1 MNQQICPVHTETTR
15 QIEKQSERTDS
26 LFVDVASAQTAVARV
41 EQKTTELR
49 HDHDGLVEKVD
60 IIDERVRN
68 LEKFQAAANMT
79 IQSVTENLQR
89 AQTVSQS
96 VSQSIVDMD
105 KKISIMAVKVAGI
118 VGGASLVISA
128 VLSFLVNYYS

>member
-1 MNQQICPVHTETTR
+1 MTQICPVHADTVR
-15 QIEKQSERTDS
+15 QVEKQAERTDS
-26 LFVDVASAQTAVARV
+26 LFVDVATAQSGLARV

-49 HDHDGLVEKVD
+49 NDHNDLVEKVD

-79 IQSVTENLQR
+79 IQNVTENLQR
-89 AQTVSQS
+89 AQTVSQA
-96 VSQSIVDMD
+96 VSQSVVDMD

-128 VLSFLVNYYS
+128 VLSVLVNYFS

>member
-1 MNQQICPVHTETTR
+1 MTQICPVHADTVR
-15 QIEKQSERTDS
+15 QVEKQAERTDS
-26 LFVDVASAQTAVARV
+26 LFVDVASAQSSLARV

-49 HDHDGLVEKVD
+49 ADHNDLVEKVD

-79 IQSVTENLQR
+79 IQNVTENLQR
-89 AQTVSQS
+89 AHTISKEVADS
-96 VSQSIVDMD
+96 VVDMD

-118 VGGASLVISA
+118 VGGASLVIS
-128 VLSFLVNYYS
+128 VILSFLVNYLS

>member
-1 MNQQICPVHTETTR
+1 MTQICPVHADTVR
-15 QIEKQSERTDS
+15 QVEKQAERTDS
-26 LFVDVASAQTAVARV
+26 LFVDVASAQSGLARV

-49 HDHDGLVEKVD
+49 ADHNDLVEKVD

-79 IQSVTENLQR
+79 IQNVTENLQR
-89 AQTVSQS
+89 AHTISKEVADS
-96 VSQSIVDMD
+96 VVDMD

-118 VGGASLVISA
+118 VGGASLVIS
-128 VLSFLVNYYS
+128 VILSFLVNYLS